1 MPVIKP
7 YSASYA
13 LSQSKPPAGR
23 AAPAASAASAE
34 SATAQTAAPTASL
47 QAGPAQQARQQL
59 QSSLQQSL
67 GKFMQQ
73 LKVTLRPLPK
83 RSPEV
88 DGMQKEMLKKK
99 VDMLL
104 QMAQMAGRDKASLKA
119 LAAELARAV
128 KELKQLVA
136 SMTQNAA
143 DSMMPISVGG
153 DAAAAA
159 SAAASGE
166 AAPESTSGGGNV
178 SGAAAQAQIEAK
190 AQTAEDETR
199 QTKDGEGNASAAG
212 ARGDAAAANGD
223 KSAGAT
229 ARDDGAT
236 PRAGGGNPLAGGNP
250 VAGDRVIQDI
260 MMKLKQLQNWLKQ
273 QTRQLQADQELRK
286 MMKEMD
292 KDMAGIE
299 KMLATGEVSENGEM
313 DVQVHL
319 EAEAGG
325 GVNVQA

>member
-1 MPVIKP
+1 M
-7 YSASYA
+7 
-13 LSQSKPPAGR
+13 
-23 AAPAASAASAE
+23 
-34 SATAQTAAPTASL
+34 
-47 QAGPAQQARQQL
+47 
-59 QSSLQQSL
+59 QQSL

-159 SAAASGE
+159 SAAASRE
-166 AAPESTSGGGNV
+166 AAPESTGGGGDV

-199 QTKDGEGNASAAG
+199 QTKDGEGDVSAAG

-223 KSAGAT
+223 KSAGAA

-236 PRAGGGNPLAGGNP
+236 QRAGGGNP

>member
-7 YSASYA
+7 YSASYTP
-13 LSQSKPPAGR
+13 SQPKSSAGR
-23 AAPAASAASAE
+23 AAAASFAE
-34 SATAQTAAPTASL
+34 SAAAQAASPTASL
-47 QAGPAQQARQQL
+47 PASPAQQARQQL

-67 GKFMQQ
+67 RKFMQQ

-104 QMAQMAGRDKASLKA
+104 KMAQMAGRDKASLKA
-119 LAAELARAV
+119 LAGELARAV

-143 DSMMPISVGG
+143 DSMMSVSVGG
-153 DAAAAA
+153 DVEAA
-159 SAAASGE
+159 SAATSDAAVPEPADASGD
-166 AAPESTSGGGNV
+166 A
-178 SGAAAQAQIEAK
+178 SGAAAQVQAQA
-190 AQTAEDETR
+190 AAVEDETR
-199 QTKDGEGNASAAG
+199 QAKDQAGEASSAAG

-223 KSAGAT
+223 KNAGVV
-229 ARDDGAT
+229 ARDDGAA
-236 PRAGGGNPLAGGNP
+236 PRTGGGNPLSGGNP
-250 VAGDRVIQDI
+250 VAGDPVIQDI

-273 QTRQLQADQELRK
+273 QTRQLQADQEFRK
-286 MMKEMD
+286 MIREMD

-299 KMLATGEVSENGEM
+299 KMLATGEIAENGEM
-313 DVQVHL
+313 DVQVHV
-319 EAEAGG
+319 EAEAGA

>member
-1 MPVIKP
+1 
-7 YSASYA
+7 
-13 LSQSKPPAGR
+13 
-23 AAPAASAASAE
+23 
-34 SATAQTAAPTASL
+34 
-47 QAGPAQQARQQL
+47 
-59 QSSLQQSL
+59 
-67 GKFMQQ
+67 MQQ

-104 QMAQMAGRDKASLKA
+104 KMAQMAGRDKASLKA

-143 DSMMPISVGG
+143 DSMMSVSVGG
-153 DAAAAA
+153 DAAAA
-159 SAAASGE
+159 SAAASD
-166 AAPESTSGGGNV
+166 AAVPEPPDAGGDA
-178 SGAAAQAQIEAK
+178 SGAAAQVQAQA
-190 AQTAEDETR
+190 AAAEDETR
-199 QTKDGEGNASAAG
+199 QAKDGEGEASSAAD
-212 ARGDAAAANGD
+212 AHGDAAVANGD
-223 KSAGAT
+223 KNAGGV
-229 ARDDGAT
+229 ARDDGAA
-236 PRAGGGNPLAGGNP
+236 PRTRGGNP
-250 VAGDRVIQDI
+250 VAGDPVIQDI

-286 MMKEMD
+286 MIKEMD

-299 KMLATGEVSENGEM
+299 KMLATGEIAENGEM
-313 DVQVHL
+313 DVQVHV